1 MKKQNL
7 FLFMSILFT
16 LIFSIVVIGDPTN
29 AQLNGQKQEKD
40 SSFSSSS
47 TIKHDLIG
55 HALLFLLSSN
65 NTNNF

>member
-1 MKKQNL
+1 
-7 FLFMSILFT
+7 MSILFT
-16 LIFSIVVIGDPTN
+16 LIFSIVIIGDPTN

-40 SSFSSSS
+40 SSFYSS